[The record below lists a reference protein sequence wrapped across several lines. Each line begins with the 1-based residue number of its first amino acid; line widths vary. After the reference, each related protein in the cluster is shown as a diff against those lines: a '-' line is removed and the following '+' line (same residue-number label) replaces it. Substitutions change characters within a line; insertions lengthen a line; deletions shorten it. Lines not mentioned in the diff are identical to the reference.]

1 LAIEALLSSDGKLP
15 VNVKFFYE
23 GQEEIGSPTIGP
35 FIKDNIELLKADM
48 IFSSDGGQWSEDQPS
63 LVYALRGLVG
73 CEITLTG
80 ASGDQHSGTHGGG
93 IANPIHALSHLIASM
108 KDLDGRITIDGFY
121 DDVIELSDEE
131 KEMFAALPF
140 DEKDYVEKLGVPET
154 FGETG
159 YTVQER
165 LWARP
170 TLELN
175 GIWGGYQGGGSKT
188 VLPSQAHAKITC
200 RLVANQK
207 PERIYD
213 LIKQHVENNR
223 PPGVKA
229 EVKKLAGDA
238 DPFLVPRGHNSSQIA
253 GRVLHDLYG
262 KEPLETRVG
271 GSIPVMSTL
280 LSELGIHATMFAF
293 GLDDEKIHAP
303 NEFFRLSSF
312 KKSQI
317 GYCKLLEEFG
327 K

>member
-1 LAIEALLSSDGKLP
+1 
-15 VNVKFFYE
+15 
-23 GQEEIGSPTIGP
+23 
-35 FIKDNIELLKADM
+35 
-48 IFSSDGGQWSEDQPS
+48 
-63 LVYALRGLVG
+63 
-73 CEITLTG
+73 
-80 ASGDQHSGTHGGG
+80 
-93 IANPIHALSHLIASM
+93 
-108 KDLDGRITIDGFY
+108 
-121 DDVIELSDEE
+121 
-131 KEMFAALPF
+131 
-140 DEKDYVEKLGVPET
+140 
-154 FGETG
+154 
-159 YTVQER
+159 
-165 LWARP
+165 
-170 TLELN
+170 
-175 GIWGGYQGGGSKT
+175 

-213 LIKQHVENNR
+213 LIKLHVENNR
-223 PPGVKA
+223 PLGVKV